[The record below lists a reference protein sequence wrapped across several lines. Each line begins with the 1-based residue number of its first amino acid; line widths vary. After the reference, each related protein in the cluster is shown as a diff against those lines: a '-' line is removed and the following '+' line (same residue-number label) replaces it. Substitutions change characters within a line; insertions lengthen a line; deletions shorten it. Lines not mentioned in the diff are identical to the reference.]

1 MQIVKVIDIDD
12 FDLIDAAKDIE
23 NKINSLIA
31 DMQGMRLTDIRQ
43 LGDRSTDRL
52 YILLTFEK

>member
-1 MQIVKVIDIDD
+1 MQIVKVIEVEITDD
-12 FDLIDAAKDIE
+12 VKDIE
-23 NKINSLIA
+23 NKINSLIV

-43 LGDRSTDRL
+43 LGDSVTERL

>member
-12 FDLIDAAKDIE
+12 FDVIDAAKDIE

-31 DMQGMRLTDIRQ
+31 DMQGMRLTDIKQ
-43 LGDRSTDRL
+43 LGDSSTDRL